1 MKARRVAAGSRGAPG
16 ANATPNAE
24 SEGAFA
30 LEFAPTEAV
39 LTQRAIAMDLIGT
52 VHSNTFIY
60 NLCVSQSLK
69 FKMILIM
76 MIQRRTTMQCTG
88 MRSEM

>member
-1 MKARRVAAGSRGAPG
+1 MKARRAAAGSRGAPG

-39 LTQRAIAMDLIGT
+39 LIQHVIAMDLIGT
-52 VHSNTFIY
+52 IRSNAFIY
-60 NLCVSQSLK
+60 NL
-69 FKMILIM
+69 FK
-76 MIQRRTTMQCTG
+76 
-88 MRSEM
+88 SEFVI